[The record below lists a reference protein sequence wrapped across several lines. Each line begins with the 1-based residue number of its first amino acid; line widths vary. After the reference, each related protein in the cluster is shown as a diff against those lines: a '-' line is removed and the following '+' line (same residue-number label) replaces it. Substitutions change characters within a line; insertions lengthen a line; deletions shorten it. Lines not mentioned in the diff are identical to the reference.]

1 MKKPKTRLAML
12 LKKRAKV
19 ERDLNAFE
27 RRVTLYFNKRKEAMR
42 RLKYYEREVQ
52 KEMTTVVPP
61 DPTRVVEI

>member
-52 KEMTTVVPP
+52 KEMEVKSPP